1 MANAE
6 YNSENIDLLWGARAI
21 GRAIGRTERQAFH
34 LLETG
39 QLPARK
45 VGATWVAA
53 RPKLV
58 EFLTGAATA

>member
-21 GRAIGRTERQAFH
+21 AQAIGRSERQAFY

-58 EFLTGAATA
+58 EFLTGTATA